1 MHEYLIAVIL
11 GIVEGLTEFIPV
23 SSTGHMILVGDLLSF
38 TGTKAS
44 VFEVF
49 IQLGAILAV
58 FIAYREK
65 FTVMLKPRNWARKD
79 GLNLVHI
86 AIGMFPAMAVG
97 YLAHSF
103 IKTYLFST
111 GTVIIGLIIGGVYML
126 VAEKFKPRLRT
137 RYVDELTYKQAFQ
150 IGLFQI
156 CALWPGFS
164 RSGSTI
170 GGGLFIGVG
179 RKAGADF
186 SFIMAVPIM
195 VIACLYDFLKVYNQ
209 LSSSDL
215 VLFAI
220 GFLVAFVVAYFSILW
235 FLKFLNRSSLA
246 AFAFY
251 RFGVAIL
258 STVYFYIVL

>member
-1 MHEYLIAVIL
+1 MHEYLIALIL

-23 SSTGHMILVGDLLSF
+23 SSTGHMIIVGDVLNF

-58 FIAYREK
+58 FFAYRQK
-65 FTVMLKPRNWARKD
+65 FMVMLKPRNWMRKD
-79 GLNLVHI
+79 GLSLVHI

-97 YLAHSF
+97 YLAHNF

-111 GTVIIGLIIGGVYML
+111 GTVIIGLIIGGIYML
-126 VAEKFKPRLRT
+126 VAEKLKPRLRT
-137 RYVDELTYKQAFQ
+137 RHVDELTYKQAFQ

-156 CALWPGFS
+156 LALWPGFS

-170 GGGLFIGVG
+170 AGGLFLGVG

-195 VIACLYDFLKVYNQ
+195 LIACLYDFLKVYNQ

-215 VLFAI
+215 AMFAI
-220 GFLVAFVVAYFSILW
+220 GFAVAFVVAYISILW

-246 AFAFY
+246 AFAVY
-251 RFGVAIL
+251 RFFIALVSL
-258 STVYFYIVL
+258 VYFYIIL